1 MKRTSTN
8 ANVLA
13 VAISISISILQGALV
28 STNVNAFA
36 VHTQTVGMPISHVR
50 DSTSDTRPSTGK
62 PTSSLGTVHR
72 HQQHKIMPTTAS
84 GTALSAAAAL
94 PALGQ
99 FAAAAFLPCSLG
111 FWRTGYAVSYGF
123 GGAMMASGLLQ
134 LFANL
139 PGSAQVILPLHLHAA
154 LYVFFG
160 ARLNLFLLHR
170 EITFPAEIHKMARR
184 DASLSERLKRLP
196 VITGCSVLYY
206 CMTAAP
212 MRVLALL
219 NPPKGN
225 ALITGTLA
233 VGFAGFLLAGIG
245 DWYKCKIKARDGK
258 DTLVTT
264 GPYRYLRHPNYT
276 GDMIGWTSVCLVL
289 PLLSVMGNFRRM
301 VPWLAASIFG
311 WAGMV
316 FAVMIGE
323 ATVGLEKKHKEKYG
337 GTPEY
342 EEWIK
347 RSWSGPMLGGGKD
360 TTSKGD

>member
-1 MKRTSTN
+1 MKRISTN
-8 ANVLA
+8 ASVLA
-13 VAISISISILQGALV
+13 VAISISILGALV
-28 STNVNAFA
+28 STDVNAFA
-36 VHTQTVGMPISHVR
+36 VHAQIAGMPISHVH
-50 DSTSDTRPSTGK
+50 DSTSDTRQSIGK
-62 PTSSLGTVHR
+62 PTSSLGTFSRHR
-72 HQQHKIMPTTAS
+72 QHKIMPTTE
-84 GTALSAAAAL
+84 TALSAAAAL

-111 FWRTGYAVSYGF
+111 LWRTGYAVCYGF

-139 PGSAQVILPLHLHAA
+139 PGSAQAILPLHLHAA
-154 LYVFFG
+154 LYVCFG

-170 EITFPAEIHKMARR
+170 EIKFPVEIHKMTRK
-184 DASLSERLKRLP
+184 DASLLERLKRLP
-196 VITGCSVLYY
+196 IITGCSVLYY
-206 CMTAAP
+206 CMSAAP

-225 ALITGTLA
+225 ALTTTTLA
-233 VGFAGFLLAGIG
+233 VGFAGFLLAAVG

-276 GDMIGWTSVCLVL
+276 GDTIGWTCVCLVL
-289 PLLSVMGNFRRM
+289 PLLSAMGNFRR
-301 VPWLAASIFG
+301 VIPWLAASIFG
-311 WAGMV
+311 WAGIV

-323 ATVGLEKKHKEKYG
+323 ATMGLEKKQKEKYG

-347 RSWSGPMLGGGKD
+347 KSWAGPMLGGKD
-360 TTSKGD
+360 NSKGD